1 MSTITKWILRAV
13 GFLASCIL
21 IVILGFTLLVDPNNY
36 ASDLELAA
44 QKNGLALKIEGDISW
59 SFFPRPGCLSK
70 ILTLTMLSL
79 IKDLLRL
86 WLYLLTG

>member
-1 MSTITKWILRAV
+1 VSTITKWILRVV

-44 QKNGLALKIEGDISW
+44 QQNGLAL
-59 SFFPRPGCLSK
+59 
-70 ILTLTMLSL
+70 
-79 IKDLLRL
+79 
-86 WLYLLTG
+86 